1 MPLPSSD
8 RREPDEQVMAG
19 QPLRPRVAARRQ
31 STARAPPAFV
41 VAVILAAAYAL
52 LPTLRRPAT
61 THVRSEKAFQ
71 G

>member
-1 MPLPSSD
+1 
-8 RREPDEQVMAG
+8 MAG

-61 THVRSEKAFQ
+61 TRVRSEKAFQ